1 MKNIHANLK
10 DIIKSIIFEEYKVS
24 LSSDAISTAYSL
36 IKRGKNINVSNLF
49 NDSNL
54 RVNSDISDPK
64 IIKLLETASEKA
76 KLQIANFA
84 GNGVPNSTSWWEF
97 PLVKGI
103 RDRQNKTKF
112 YITADPDIKNLL
124 KFYETLPTILR
135 TISTEYANKGKQIK
149 VKFNI
154 FRSGSRLYSIMNDFL
169 IFYADQDIVAELGGR
184 AKALLAT
191 NGVKLTERPFEVGKD
206 GGENS
211 HSGTLTEIMQVA
223 NKLDSAA
230 LTKIILPLAN
240 GKSPEEFEANIR
252 KLVND
257 TMKTISSFIVSEK
270 DIYSV
275 TSAKKFEVVQAA
287 LQAAVNKITST
298 NSSKKDIE
306 PSGNLTSID
315 QPLNLTQS
323 GKKLT
328 ITAALAINKHTIES
342 NGFIDSS
349 VYSSDGQFTV
359 SKATKSWIIT
369 PSSDAKN
376 KTYLNGSKLTVRKPL
391 SIGDIITI
399 GNETEDKKRGEIRI
413 S

>member
-1 MKNIHANLK
+1 MKNIHENLK
-10 DIIKSIIFEEYKVS
+10 DIIKSIIFEEYKVD
-24 LSSDAISTAYSL
+24 LSDAILNAYNL
-36 IKRGKNINVSNLF
+36 IKRGKSTNVANLF
-49 NDSNL
+49 NDSGL
-54 RVNSDISDPK
+54 RINSHIGDPK

-76 KLQIANFA
+76 KLQIASFA
-84 GNGVPNSTSWWEF
+84 GPGEPNSTSWWQF
-97 PLVKGI
+97 HLAKGT
-103 RDRQNKTKF
+103 RDQQNKTKF
-112 YITADPDIKNLL
+112 YITTDPDIKNLL

-135 TISTEYANKGKQIK
+135 TISTEYAGKGKKIK

-154 FRSGSRLYSIMNDFL
+154 FVSGSGFYPIMNDFL

-191 NGVKLTERPFEVGKD
+191 NGVKLTERPFEMGKD
-206 GGENS
+206 GGGNS
-211 HSGTLTEIMQVA
+211 HSGILTQIMQAA
-223 NKLDSAA
+223 NKLDSAS
-230 LTKIILPLAN
+230 LTKIISPLAN

-252 KLVND
+252 KIIND

-270 DIYSV
+270 DINNV
-275 TSAKKFEVVQAA
+275 LDAKKFEVVQSA

-298 NSSKKDIE
+298 NSSKKDIK

-328 ITAALAINKHTIES
+328 ITAALVIKKQTIES

-369 PSSDAKN
+369 PINAPVN
-376 KTYLNGSKLTVRKPL
+376 KTYLNGSKLTAPKPL
-391 SIGDIITI
+391 SVGDIITI
-399 GNETEDKKRGEIRI
+399 GNEKEDKKRGEIRI

>member
-270 DIYSV
+270 DINNV
-275 TSAKKFEVVQAA
+275 PDAKKFEAVQAA